1 MTPQFGD
8 IVVITARQDDVRWV
22 LAPSG
27 SPSNDHVPNIRLL
40 RPRGDGANH
49 SHTLK
54 IVEVTVIDR
63 PVFEI
68 GERVVGS
75 VAGQIGTIIE
85 LGTDDA
91 VGAAYARVH
100 WDRQRVPLRG
110 GGFLAGSEGESD
122 EPLWA
127 LVLNNRI
134 EGIHNGNPFS

>member
-63 PVFEI
+63 PVFVI

-75 VAGQIGTIIE
+75 IAGQVGTIVA
-85 LGTDDA
+85 LDA
-91 VGAAYARVH
+91 ESSRVR
-100 WDRQRVPLRG
+100 WDQRRVPLKG
-110 GGFLAGSEGESD
+110 GGFLAGAESEGD
-122 EPLWA
+122 VPLWL
-127 LVLNNRI
+127 LVLNNRF
-134 EGIHNGNPFS
+134 EGVHQ